1 MTQDQYV
8 SIEIDYYENVLD
20 AFLFLYWSYGGVSS
34 QVIPSQYFAYP
45 SYVGSIYT
53 YNGKKMIF

>member
-8 SIEIDYYENVLD
+8 SIEIDYYESVYI
-20 AFLFLYWSYGGVSS
+20 AYLFLYWSYGDVSS
-34 QVIPSQYFAYP
+34 QIIPSQYFAYP

-53 YNGKKMIF
+53 YNGK